1 MGQHINW
8 KRSIVGWI
16 TVIAAIAV
24 YSLTPETWSFF
35 AAAVIVLVG
44 WFIWDSMPKTIGEP
58 DGEAQAPA
66 ANQQSVAEGDWSDVL
81 NVISGSIFF
90 GLLAALILP
99 GIGDTFA
106 MRAAPIYA
114 MGIVL
119 SSIFAAWA
127 YRSHRL
133 TGAVVGFV
141 SFFAPIVFMIHHW
154 YKVP

>member
-1 MGQHINW
+1 MSQHINW

-16 TVIAAIAV
+16 TVIAAIGA

-35 AAAVIVLVG
+35 AAAVVLVVG
-44 WFIWDSMPKTIGEP
+44 GYLWDSMPKTIGEP
-58 DGEAQAPA
+58 EGGEQIPVVK
-66 ANQQSVAEGDWSDVL
+66 QQSAADGDWSDVL

-99 GIGDTFA
+99 GVGDTFD
-106 MRAAPIYA
+106 MRAVPIYA
-114 MGIVL
+114 MGVVL
-119 SSIFAAWA
+119 SLIFAVWA

-133 TGAVVGFV
+133 TGAIVGFV